1 MLAKAR
7 ILALA
12 VPALLLGGAL
22 GSQHWGGLVPCEMC
36 MWQRY
41 PHYTALGLAL
51 LAILLARTPLSRP
64 FVILAGLAILVSG
77 GLGVFHAGV
86 EYGLWK
92 GPEHCTSLVSGSGAD
107 LLKAILAA
115 PLIRCDQPQWTM
127 LGVSLAGFNAI
138 FSILGGLAVLSLCRR
153 PAR

>member
-7 ILALA
+7 ILALLI
-12 VPALLLGGAL
+12 PALLLGGAL
-22 GSQHWGGLVPCEMC
+22 GSQYFGGLVPCEMC

-41 PHYTALGLAL
+41 PHYTALVLAI
-51 LAILLARTPLSRP
+51 LAILLRRTPLSLP
-64 FVILAGLAILVSG
+64 LTVLAGIAILVSG
-77 GLGVFHAGV
+77 GLGIFHAGV
-86 EYGLWK
+86 EYKMWK

-115 PLIRCDQPQWTM
+115 PIVRCDEPQWTM
-127 LGVSLAGFNAI
+127 FGISLAGFNAI
-138 FSILGGLAVLSLCRR
+138 FSILGGLVVLSLCRR

>member
-1 MLAKAR
+1 MLARAR
-7 ILALA
+7 ILALL

-22 GSQHWGGLVPCEMC
+22 GSQYFGGLIPCEMC

-41 PHYTALGLAL
+41 PHYAALGLAILALL
-51 LAILLARTPLSRP
+51 LAKTPLSRP
-64 FVILAGLAILVSG
+64 LTILAGLAILVSG

-86 EYGLWK
+86 EYGFWK
-92 GPEHCTSLVSGSGAD
+92 GPEHCTALVSGSGAD

-127 LGVSLAGFNAI
+127 FHISLAGFNAI
-138 FSILGGLAVLSLCRR
+138 FSIMGGLAVLLLCRR
-153 PAR
+153 PVR